1 MVSTA
6 HKYIFIHVPKTAGSS
21 MEEFLYTPDCIWQSG
36 VQIFLNQKL
45 ISQAQH
51 FTLSE
56 IKKIMEPNRFNQ
68 YKKIS
73 AVRNPWDRMVSSY
86 FFQKNALKRDDIK
99 DFNHFIDII
108 GDKEY
113 AIDFFGGEHGGQHF
127 FSQVD
132 FLKINNCINIDL
144 LLRFEEINTWSTK
157 LKTLLKD
164 HPLKDRQFPK
174 INFTQKRSKYRS
186 YYNEKTCSIIAEVY
200 KDDILQFNYTF

>member
-1 MVSTA
+1 MVSTT
-6 HKYIFIHVPKTAGSS
+6 HKYIFIHIPKTAGSS
-21 MEEFLYTPDCIWQSG
+21 MEKFLYTPDCIWQSG
-36 VQIFLNQKL
+36 VPIFLNQKF

-73 AVRNPWDRMVSSY
+73 AVRNPWDRTVSSY
-86 FFQKNALKRDDIK
+86 FFQRNALKREGVK

-108 GDKEY
+108 SDKEY

-127 FSQVD
+127 LSQVD
-132 FLKINNCINIDL
+132 FLKVNNCINIDL
-144 LLRFEEINTWSTK
+144 LLRFEEISTWPTK

-164 HPLKDRQFPK
+164 HPLNDRQFPK
-174 INFTQKRSKYRS
+174 INSQKRSKYRS
-186 YYNEKTCSIIAEVY
+186 YYNEKTRSIIAEVY
-200 KDDILQFNYTF
+200 KDDILEFNYTF